1 MSAPA
6 ARIAAAAPLAAAL
19 LALVATYLTGF
30 DQRTTMPPDVAARFY
45 GFFLDRY
52 PLYAFALVY
61 GLARL
66 LTAMLAPGP
75 SGVPRRLVGGLVG
88 LALLLAAS
96 LHPTFGGMV
105 LRTGFDVGAIAFMNA
120 TPMPLAYALGTAGAA
135 LAFGLPVGLGVVL
148 TGHRGHAPVGGW
160 LRRAG
165 RGALRGLAGFLALW
179 FGAAVIGFARDAGFG
194 PWPRGPLRAG
204 DLAVAAL
211 LLTLAALPHML
222 LVATRFPG
230 LRKAG

>member
-6 ARIAAAAPLAAAL
+6 AWIVAAIPLAAAL
-19 LALVATYLTGF
+19 LALVATYATGF
-30 DQRTTMPPDVAARFY
+30 DQRSAMPPDVAAHFY
-45 GFFLDRY
+45 GFFLARY

-61 GLARL
+61 GLARIL
-66 LTAMLAPGP
+66 VAMLAPGP
-75 SGVPRRLVGGLVG
+75 SGVTRRLVGGLIG

-105 LRTGFDVGAIAFMNA
+105 LRTGFNIGAIAFMNA
-120 TPMPLAYALGTAGAA
+120 VPMPLAYALGTAGAA
-135 LAFGLPVGLGVVL
+135 LAFGLPVGLGILL
-148 TGHRGHAPVGGW
+148 TGHRGHATGGGW

-165 RGALRGLAGFLALW
+165 WAMLRAFAGFLALW
-179 FGAAVIGFARDAGFG
+179 FGAAIIGYGRVAGFG
-194 PWPRGPLRAG
+194 PWPRGPLTAG

-222 LVATRFPG
+222 LVATRFP
-230 LRKAG
+230 RHKAG

>member
-1 MSAPA
+1 
-6 ARIAAAAPLAAAL
+6 
-19 LALVATYLTGF
+19 
-30 DQRTTMPPDVAARFY
+30 MPPDVAARFY

-75 SGVPRRLVGGLVG
+75 SGVPRRLVGGLIG

-148 TGHRGHAPVGGW
+148 TGHRGHAPGARW
-160 LRRAG
+160 LRWRGGGRCAGSPVSSPCGSVPRSSASPATPASAPGRAG
-165 RGALRGLAGFLALW
+165 PSGRRPRGRGSPPRPRR
-179 FGAAVIGFARDAGFG
+179 AAAHAARRDALS
-194 PWPRGPLRAG
+194 RYCAR
-204 DLAVAAL
+204 
-211 LLTLAALPHML
+211 
-222 LVATRFPG
+222 PG
-230 LRKAG
+230 